1 MTVFHQHPIIIPFP
15 TPPIYVDVFIVEI
28 RHIPTSYCRP
38 SRKATYNTVTT
49 PSFGMPLLATTPFT
63 SRNPFFQKLLNTT
76 NLSCFCFEA
85 QTRSKMET
93 GVACFARATILPT
106 IASQH
111 STSFASPCSISPS
124 FTTKS
129 LKSSS
134 LFGEALRVMPRSSLK
149 VSKAQNFS
157 LVTKCEIGDSLEEFL
172 SKATPDKGLIRVLTC
187 MSEAIRTIA
196 FKVRTASCGGTAC
209 VNSFGDEQLAVDM
222 LADKLLF
229 DALTHSHFCKY
240 ACSEEVPELQDM
252 GGPVEGG
259 FSVAFDP
266 LDGSSIVDTNF
277 TVGTIFGVWPGDK
290 LTGVTGAD
298 QVAAAMGIYGP
309 RTTYVLAIKGF
320 PGTHEFLLLDEG
332 KWQHVKE
339 TTEISEGKMF
349 SPGNL
354 RATFDNPE
362 YDKLINYYVKEKY
375 TLRYT
380 GGMVPDVN
388 QIIVKEKGVFTNVIS
403 PTTKAKLR
411 LLFEVAPLGLLIEN
425 AGGYSSDGTK
435 SVLDKV
441 IVNLDDRT
449 QVAYGSKNEIIRFE
463 ETLYGSSRLKSGVPV
478 GASA

>member
-1 MTVFHQHPIIIPFP
+1 M
-15 TPPIYVDVFIVEI
+15 D
-28 RHIPTSYCRP
+28 TSITCYAR
-38 SRKATYNTVTT
+38 SGFLSKVSSQGTT
-49 PSFGMPLLATTPFT
+49 AAL
-63 SRNPFFQKLLNTT
+63 
-76 NLSCFCFEA
+76 
-85 QTRSKMET
+85 
-93 GVACFARATILPT
+93 
-106 IASQH
+106 
-111 STSFASPCSISPS
+111 ASPSSVYGAFSPIR
-124 FTTKS
+124 S
-129 LKSSS
+129 LKPS
-134 LFGEALRVMPRSSLK
+134 LFFGESLRVMSKSLK
-149 VSKAQNFS
+149 VSKTKSAPS
-157 LVTKCEIGDSLEEFL
+157 LVIKAEIGDSLEEFL
-172 SKATPDKGLIRVLTC
+172 TKATTDKGLIRVMMC
-187 MSEAIRTIA
+187 MGEALRTIA

-222 LADKLLF
+222 LANQLLF
-229 DALTHSHFCKY
+229 DALTYSHFCKY

-290 LTGVTGAD
+290 LTGVTGRD

-309 RTTYVLAIKGF
+309 RTTYVIALKDM

-332 KWQHVKE
+332 KWQHVKD
-339 TTEISEGKMF
+339 TTEINEGKMF

-354 RATFDNPE
+354 RATFDSPN
-362 YDKLINYYVKEKY
+362 YQKLIDYYIKEKY

-403 PTTKAKLR
+403 PSAKAKLR
-411 LLFEVAPLGLLIEN
+411 LLFEVAPLGLLVEK
-425 AGGYSSDGTK
+425 AGGYSSDGYK

-441 IVNLDDRT
+441 ITSLDERT

-463 ETLYGSSRLKSGVPV
+463 ETMYGTSRLKAGEPV
-478 GASA
+478 GAVV